1 MTTDADPISPSHSVT
16 TSAPTPDEARVMKSD
31 TKQGVANWGCISV
44 FCVGLGYAL
53 WLAGGW
59 VAGLFSADATRI
71 GNVVG
76 ALLGV
81 AAFAWSAISFGRM
94 LRRDTERAKTAQDTG
109 VVQEI
114 RVRAGRAVQ
123 WEGLHSSMD
132 PAVCIDIGGGR
143 LLLLLGQ
150 WMYYRERIFSVPAGG
165 VPEQTD
171 ELDEKYL
178 NGMPPPWSFPSTAFT
193 IRRVPDTGT
202 VLSIRVEGTYLEPT
216 PSDFDFESLRLDDM
230 PRSSVLEGS
239 LSALASAVRRGSPPL
254 FVSEA
259 GTGS

>member
-1 MTTDADPISPSHSVT
+1 MTAEAGQNAPSHSVT
-16 TSAPTPDEARVMKSD
+16 TSAPTLDEARVMKRD
-31 TKQGVANWGCISV
+31 TKQGIANWGCISA
-44 FCVGLGYAL
+44 FCIGLGYAL

-59 VAGLFSADATRI
+59 VAGLFSADATRT
-71 GNVVG
+71 GNFVG

-81 AAFAWSAISFGRM
+81 AVFAWSATSFGRM
-94 LRRDTERAKTAQDTG
+94 LRRDAERAESAQDAG

-123 WEGLHSSMD
+123 WEGLHSSID

-150 WMYYRERIFSVPAGG
+150 WMYYRERVFSVPAGA
-165 VPEQTD
+165 VPEQSD

-202 VLSIRVEGTYLEPT
+202 VLSIRVEGTYLEPV

-239 LSALASAVRRGSPPL
+239 LSDLASAVRRGSPPL
-254 FVSEA
+254 FVAEPAA
-259 GTGS
+259 GS